1 MTEYIC
7 TACRE
12 PAEHLI
18 DHVTYFALCPGCLKI
33 APTFAGYPKW
43 SPAMRLSR
51 LRALNPNRGLYI
63 GDVGTLYS
71 YNGKSPF
78 DQDITIVLH
87 GPIMEIDDI

>member
-18 DHVTYFALCPGCLKI
+18 DPTTNFTLCPDCLKI

-43 SPAMRLSR
+43 GTEMRLRR
-51 LRALNPNRGLYI
+51 LRALHPSRSFYAAH
-63 GDVGTLYS
+63 GTLYS

-78 DQDITIVLH
+78 DRDITITLH